1 MSAPESAQFAGL
13 QRRALLIGIG
23 AMAISLIGWFMDP
36 SQFYRSWLVGYLY
49 WLAFPL
55 GAFGFV
61 CLHNMTG
68 GGWGFVIRRVL
79 ESAAGT
85 TPLMLLFFVPVVLG
99 LTDLYEWAD
108 PAIVAADPILQY
120 KAPFLNVP
128 FFLARAT
135 LYFAIWIVVTQ
146 LVVRWSRQQDEG
158 TEPRPNLT
166 RRLQLLSGAGLPI
179 YALTVSF
186 ATIDWGMT
194 LEPHWFSTIYG
205 LLFVVGQ
212 GLSTLAFSIIM
223 LRKLAGREP
232 LAGVV
237 RRGHF
242 HDLGNL
248 MLAFVML
255 WAYMS
260 FSQYLIIWSGNLPEE
275 ISWYLNRSAGGWQ
288 YFAPILMG
296 FHFALPFLLLLARR
310 RKQSAEVLAR
320 IAVWVLL
327 LRFVD
332 IFWLIAPAFSP
343 REFHVHWLDLTI
355 PLAIGGIWLAL
366 FLHRLGSWS
375 LVPTNDPRIDDAL
388 KAPAQEV
395 HA

>member
-1 MSAPESAQFAGL
+1 MRAADPVRFAGL
-13 QRRALLIGIG
+13 QKQSLLVGVGALAL
-23 AMAISLIGWFMDP
+23 ALVGWFMNP
-36 SQFYRSWLVGYLY
+36 QQFYQSWLVGYLF
-49 WLAFPL
+49 WLAIPL
-55 GAFGFV
+55 GSFGFV

-68 GGWGFVIRRVL
+68 GGWGFVVRRIL

-85 TPLMLLFFVPVVLG
+85 TPLMALFFLPIVLG
-99 LTDLYEWAD
+99 LHDLYEWAD
-108 PAIVAADPILQY
+108 AAHVAADPILQH
-120 KAPFLNVP
+120 KAAFLNVP

-135 LYFAIWIVVTQ
+135 FYFVVWIVVTQ

-158 TEPRPNLT
+158 SVPRPNLT

-205 LLFVVGQ
+205 MLFVVGQ
-212 GLSTLAFSIIM
+212 GLATLSFAIIM
-223 LRKLAGREP
+223 LRHLSDREP
-232 LAGVV
+232 LASVV
-237 RRGHF
+237 KPGHF

-248 MLAFVML
+248 SLAFVML

-288 YFAPILMG
+288 FFAPVLMA

-310 RKQSAEVLAR
+310 RKQSSGPLMR
-320 IAVWVLL
+320 IAVWILV

-343 REFHVHWLDLTI
+343 REFHIHWLDFVI
-355 PLAIGGIWLAL
+355 PVAIGGIWFAF

-375 LVPTNDPRIDDAL
+375 LLAVNDPRIEEAL
-388 KAPAQEV
+388 EAHEV

>member
-1 MSAPESAQFAGL
+1 MNAADPVRFGALKQ
-13 QRRALLIGIG
+13 RALLVGL
-23 AMAISLIGWFMDP
+23 AALALSLVGWFLDP
-36 SQFYRSWLVGYLY
+36 QQFYQSWLVGFLY
-49 WLAFPL
+49 WIAFPL

-68 GGWGFVIRRVL
+68 GAWGFVIRRIL

-85 TPLMLLFFVPVVLG
+85 TPLMALLFLPVVLG
-99 LTDLYEWAD
+99 LHDLYEWAD
-108 PAIVAADPILQY
+108 EAHVAADALLQH

-128 FFLARAT
+128 FFLTRAAI
-135 LYFAIWIVVTQ
+135 YFAIWILFTQ
-146 LVVRWSRQQDEG
+146 LIVRWSGQQDEG
-158 TEPRPNLT
+158 NEPRPNLT
-166 RRLQLLSGAGLPI
+166 RRIQLLSGAGLPI
-179 YALTVSF
+179 YAMTVSF

-205 LLFVVGQ
+205 MLFVVGQ
-212 GLSTLAFSIIM
+212 GLTTLAFSII
-223 LRKLAGREP
+223 LLSKLSEREP

-237 RRGHF
+237 KTGHF

-248 MLAFVML
+248 SLAFVML

-275 ISWYLNRSAGGWQ
+275 ISWYLNRSAGGWEF
-288 YFAPILMG
+288 FAPVLIA
-296 FHFALPFLLLLARR
+296 FHFALSFLLLLARR
-310 RKQSAEVLAR
+310 RKQAPSALMR
-320 IAVWVLL
+320 IAVWILV

-343 REFHVHWLDLTI
+343 GEFQLHWMDITA
-355 PLAIGGIWLAL
+355 PLAIGGLWLA
-366 FLHRLGSWS
+366 FFFHRLGSWP
-375 LVPTNDPRIDDAL
+375 LLPANDPRIDEAL
-388 KAPAQEV
+388 KAHEV

>member
-1 MSAPESAQFAGL
+1 MNAAAPTRFAGV
-13 QRRALLIGIG
+13 QRRALTIGLG
-23 AMAISLIGWFMDP
+23 ALAISLVGWFVNP
-36 SQFYRSWLVGYLY
+36 GQFYQSWLIGYLF
-49 WLAFPL
+49 WIAFPL

-68 GGWGFVIRRVL
+68 GAWGFVIRRIL

-85 TPLMLLFFVPVVLG
+85 TPLMAVLFLPIAMGVKS
-99 LTDLYEWAD
+99 LYEWAD
-108 PAIVAADPILQY
+108 PAHVAADPLLLH

-128 FFLARAT
+128 FFFARAT

-158 TEPRPNLT
+158 DAPRPNIT

-205 LLFVVGQ
+205 MMFVVSQ
-212 GLSTLAFSIIM
+212 GLATLAFSII
-223 LRKLAGREP
+223 LLGRLAKQEP
-232 LAGVV
+232 LASVT
-237 RRGHF
+237 RPNHF

-248 MLAFVML
+248 SLAFVML

-260 FSQYLIIWSGNLPEE
+260 FSQYLIVWSGNLPEE
-275 ISWYLNRSAGGWQ
+275 ISWYLNRSAGGWEF
-288 YFAPILMG
+288 FAPILIS

-310 RKQSAEVLAR
+310 RKRSPEALSRVAFWILG
-320 IAVWVLL
+320 

-343 REFHVHWLDLTI
+343 REFSLHWLHLTV
-355 PLAIGGIWLAL
+355 PVAIGGLWLAY
-366 FLHRLGSWS
+366 FFQRLGSWP
-375 LVPTNDPRIDDAL
+375 LLPTNDPRID
-388 KAPAQEV
+388 EV
-395 HA
+395 MKSKEAH